1 MQGTIFRIALQR
13 HWRGALGVGIGLGVL
28 SAITLL
34 FLPDMDALK
43 RYQELFSTM
52 PSGVLQ
58 AFGIDTTQALTPD
71 TFVGQF
77 LFARLVLF
85 VGAWAVIAGLNIS
98 TNEEDDGIMDVV
110 LALPVARWRIIIER
124 FVAFVLLALLI
135 VVLMFVGIF
144 VGSRFTGIEYNLGG
158 LFLASLVLV
167 LPIVVMIA
175 LTAFLGAWLRRKS
188 MVIAIAAIV
197 IVTSYFVDSLGS
209 AITDG
214 FMANVRYTSF
224 FAYADLNAVVM
235 ANGVNLLDMVVLLG
249 LIAVLMGGALY
260 FWQRRDVGI

>member
-1 MQGTIFRIALQR
+1 MQGTIFRIALQK
-13 HWRGALGVGIGLGVL
+13 HWRGALAVGIGLGIL

-34 FLPDMDALK
+34 FLPDMDALQ
-43 RYQELFSTM
+43 RYQELFATM
-52 PSGVLQ
+52 PAGVLQ

-71 TFVGQF
+71 NFVGQF

-85 VGAWAVIAGLNIS
+85 VGAWSVIVGLNIS
-98 TNEEDDGIMDVV
+98 TNEEDEGIMDLV

-124 FVAFVLLALLI
+124 FLAFVLLAILI
-135 VVLMFVGIF
+135 VVMMFAGIF
-144 VGSRFTGIEYNLGG
+144 VGSRFTTIEYNLGG
-158 LFLASLVLV
+158 LFLASLVLA

-188 MVIAIAAIV
+188 MVITVATIV
-197 IVTSYFVDSLGS
+197 IVTSYFVDSLGA

-214 FMANVRYTSF
+214 VMANVRYTSF
-224 FAYADLNAVVM
+224 FAYADLNAVVT
-235 ANGVNLLDMVVLLG
+235 AGGVNALDMGVLLG
-249 LIAVLMGGALY
+249 LIAVLVGGTLY